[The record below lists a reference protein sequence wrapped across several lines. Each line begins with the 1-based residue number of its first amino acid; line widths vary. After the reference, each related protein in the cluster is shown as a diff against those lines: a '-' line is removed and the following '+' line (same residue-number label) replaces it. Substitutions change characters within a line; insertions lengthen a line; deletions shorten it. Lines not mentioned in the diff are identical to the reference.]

1 MAVMTCVGSLIE
13 VLIRHA
19 NRPENTRYQGHFEII
34 SLVGTVDPAGE
45 HLRLTIT
52 DGEGRT
58 FGGVPTPSC
67 IGPRCRC

>member
-19 NRPENTRYQGHFEII
+19 NRLTHATRGISI

-52 DGEGRT
+52 DGEGCA
-58 FGGVPTPSC
+58 FGGMPTPSC